1 MRISAI
7 IHIAKQYLL
16 LSIPIVFII
25 ISTFLFFYFLIYKK
39 IMKGSKKLNKTRI
52 LIWSVFLIY
61 IVIVLGATLINRAP
75 NSSNNYINT
84 YVFETYMSIWY
95 GYSSFE
101 FRNLILNI
109 LMFIPFGFMLP
120 LLFKKCEKFY
130 ITYFLIFGMSLFI
143 EISQLVSKRGLF
155 EVNDLINNTLGG
167 VIGYGFVMVLLL
179 FASKDKNVKKRKLFS
194 VVCYQIPML
203 LSLICFT
210 YIFIN
215 RGFVI

>member
-179 FASKDKNVKKRKLFS
+179 FASKDKNVKKHKLFS

>member
-1 MRISAI
+1 
-7 IHIAKQYLL
+7 
-16 LSIPIVFII
+16 
-25 ISTFLFFYFLIYKK
+25 
-39 IMKGSKKLNKTRI
+39 MKGSKKLNKTRI

>member
-155 EVNDLINNTLGG
+155 ELNDLINNTLGG

-194 VVCYQIPML
+194 VVCYQIPMV